1 MHSFGCGIFK
11 ISRSRERRLFS
22 FANVH
27 YISSFVSRIL
37 GKRTSEFKLKFSFKP
52 LGEILKEMNIIILII
67 LIILIVLSIVLFKSN
82 KKTEEGIVF
91 KLYEIPEL
99 VNNSTLKFHLQ
110 NLKSAIRN
118 KNINLAS
125 LTYAKIIEAVRQ
137 ENASNDNK
145 YSILLTELKTD
156 YKNFLETFNLEYPE
170 NFLSPWERKR
180 IKDGKEITEID
191 PKYEKILDIHFELNH
206 QISSYYKD
214 REIEDNLEKAIDA
227 CKKQIELAEK
237 AKQAF
242 VILYDDENLPH
253 HKGFSQL
260 AIILEKQNKK
270 EECIK
275 ICEIAKMQGWNDDWD
290 NRINR
295 LQKKLNK

>member
-1 MHSFGCGIFK
+1 
-11 ISRSRERRLFS
+11 
-22 FANVH
+22 
-27 YISSFVSRIL
+27 
-37 GKRTSEFKLKFSFKP
+37 
-52 LGEILKEMNIIILII
+52 MNIIIIIII
-67 LIILIVLSIVLFKSN
+67 LITIVASIVLIKSK

-91 KLYEIPEL
+91 KLDEIPEL
-99 VNNSTLKFHLQ
+99 LNNSTLKFHLQ
-110 NLKSAIRN
+110 NLKNAIKN
-118 KNINLAS
+118 KNINVTS
-125 LTYAKIIEAVRQ
+125 LTYAKIIETVRQ

-156 YKNFLETFNLEYPE
+156 YKKFLEAFKLEYPE
-170 NFLSPWERKR
+170 NFLSPWEIKRK
-180 IKDGKEITEID
+180 KDGKEITEID

-206 QISSYYKD
+206 EISSYYKN
-214 REIEDNLEKAIDA
+214 RELEDNLEKAINA

-242 VILYDDENLPH
+242 VILYDNENLPH

-260 AIILEKQNKK
+260 AIILEKQNNK

-275 ICEIAKMQGWNDDWD
+275 ICEIAKTQGWNDDWD